1 MADLISGVGPLFG
14 PDFVTVTTNDET
26 GKPFSVQIY
35 PDALNPELRA
45 AGLPTQYYF
54 QPSQV
59 FLARKH
65 DAPDDYD
72 FQMTLF
78 KGLGTEE
85 TQLTPA
91 DLEGASTEMGGGFCT
106 FSTTFAIPDT
116 VISGVLQKLKA
127 RDHAAP
133 SARMANYF
141 NHQNGDPEPLL
152 GIVPITNS
160 AVTCAIPDANTV
172 GGFLKMSAQYSGKG
186 SIEPHGI
193 NTFLVS
199 ANLYAGGAIA
209 SALKA
214 GAAPPFTVVNMLTE
228 SFYINGVTV
237 IVTAHA
243 DKVYDSFSAAIS
255 AGGFLGIDQFSADY
269 AYSACVTSGAI
280 TTDITINGAVLDDA
294 TKKWV
299 TDNVDAMKK
308 AAMDLVKTEIF
319 DWDPSKTD
327 SKASASR
334 GWWSEVFGGASVSL
348 KSDHQRRSVN
358 YTQTLILNET
368 ISVTQVVGGD
378 LNDLVPAVRAN
389 LDKYLVV
396 IDIGEYFKKVQ
407 VAGYCVIDF
416 SERLED
422 GSILT
427 VPVKS
432 VQIEVGYPEYAA
444 PTEGGQ
450 PNLSM
455 LAQGS
460 HYTLGQ
466 PAPKGPVQPA
476 IWLPE
481 NAKDF
486 VNISFLRLDKPVP
499 GWPADQ
505 VKIRRKVIF
514 DTQDPRVNLSAAATP
529 HDPAVVEIEE
539 LTTDHS
545 PVLSIGMV
553 GSVFVRFSIAQQ
565 LPPNLTVTITPTI
578 GSDTYPPITVTKQN
592 AKNALWEVYSDKYID
607 VDKFTYTMSVEV
619 DPPGFGD
626 DPITYSSPEPWT
638 VPLPKGLVKHITSLA
653 TLLPS
658 IPADKKAQVNDW
670 CAQAIRASYQ
680 QPAAAV
686 QP

>member
-14 PDFVTVTTNDET
+14 PDFVTVTVNDET
-26 GKPFSVQIY
+26 GKPFQVQVY
-35 PDALNPELRA
+35 PDAVNPELRA
-45 AGLPTQYYF
+45 GGLPTQYYF

-85 TQLTPA
+85 TQITPA
-91 DLEGASTEMGGGFCT
+91 ELEGAGTEVGGGFCT
-106 FSTTFAIPDT
+106 FSTTFAIPES
-116 VISGVLQKLKA
+116 VIAGVLQKLKA
-127 RDHAAP
+127 RDHALP
-133 SARMANYF
+133 VARLASYF
-141 NHQNGDPEPLL
+141 NHQAGDPDPVL

-160 AVTCAIPDANTV
+160 AVVCAVPDPNTV
-172 GGFLKMSAQYSGKG
+172 GAFMKMSAQYSGKG

-199 ANLYAGGAIA
+199 ANLYAAGAIA

-214 GAAPPFTVVNMLTE
+214 GAAPPFTVVNTLTE

-237 IVTAHA
+237 VVTANA
-243 DKVYDSFSAAIS
+243 DKLYDSFSAAIS

-280 TTDITINGAVLDDA
+280 TTDISINGAVLDDA

-308 AAMDLVKTEIF
+308 SAMDLVKTEIF

-327 SKASASR
+327 SKASTSR
-334 GWWSEVFGGASVSL
+334 GWWSEVFGGSSVSL

-358 YTQTLILNET
+358 YKQTLVLNET
-368 ISVTQVVGGD
+368 ISVSQTVGGD

-389 LDKYLVV
+389 LDKYLAV

-407 VAGYCVIDF
+407 VAAFCGIDF
-416 SERLED
+416 SERVD
-422 GSILT
+422 GNLLT
-427 VPVKS
+427 VPLKA
-432 VQIEVGYPEYAA
+432 VQIEVGYPEYAS
-444 PTEGGQ
+444 PIEGGQ

-466 PAPKGPVQPA
+466 VAPKGPTQPA
-476 IWLPE
+476 VWTSDNP
-481 NAKDF
+481 KDF
-486 VNISFLRLDKPVP
+486 VNISFLRLDKAVP

-505 VKIRRKVIF
+505 VKLRRKLVF
-514 DTQDPRVNLSAAATP
+514 DIQDPRVNLSAQATP
-529 HDPAVVEIEE
+529 NDPAVVELEE
-539 LTTDHS
+539 LTTNHS
-545 PVLSIGMV
+545 PVVSIGMV
-553 GSVFVRFSIAQQ
+553 GSIFVRFAIGQTI

-578 GSDTYPPITVTKQN
+578 GGDTYAPIAVTRDN
-592 AKNALWEVYSDKYID
+592 VRNALWEVYSDKYIE
-607 VDKFTYTMSVEV
+607 VDSFSYTISVEC
-619 DPPGFGD
+619 DPPAFGD
-626 DPITYSSPEPWT
+626 DPITYAAAAPVT
-638 VPLPKGLVKHITSLA
+638 VALPKGRTKHIVALA
-653 TLLPS
+653 TPLPS
-658 IPADKKAQVNDW
+658 IPADKKAQVIDW
-670 CAQAIRASYQ
+670 CAQATRAT
-680 QPAAAV
+680 V
-686 QP
+686 Q